1 MLYNNI
7 HFTRYTRSV
16 GFRASKFVINAQ
28 KSAVYS

>member
-1 MLYNNI
+1 MLHNDI

-16 GFRASKFVINAQ
+16 GFRAFKFVVNGQ